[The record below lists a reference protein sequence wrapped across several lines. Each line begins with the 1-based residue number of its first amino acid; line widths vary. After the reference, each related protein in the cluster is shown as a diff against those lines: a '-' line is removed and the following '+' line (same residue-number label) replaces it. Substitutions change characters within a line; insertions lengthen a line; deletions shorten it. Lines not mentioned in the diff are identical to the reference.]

1 MFLNTFSGQFLMY
14 IDSQMVYHGL
24 MNEVQD
30 VLQRLKENGW
40 TLAAIADE
48 VGVHYNTV
56 QRWDGGTRVAANSR
70 AVVHELE
77 RLLTRRRVP
86 KKKRY
91 KRNPP
96 TT

>member
-1 MFLNTFSGQFLMY
+1 MY

-30 VLQRLKENGW
+30 VLQQLKENGW

-56 QRWDGGTRVAANSR
+56 QRWDGGTRVPANSR

>member
-1 MFLNTFSGQFLMY
+1 MDINSH
-14 IDSQMVYHGL
+14 MVYHGL

-30 VLQRLKENGW
+30 VLRRLKENGW

-77 RLLTRRRVP
+77 RLLMRRRVP
-86 KKKRY
+86 KRKRY

>member
-1 MFLNTFSGQFLMY
+1 MFANTFSGQFLMY

-24 MNEVQD
+24 MSEVQD

-56 QRWDGGTRVAANSR
+56 QRWDGGTRVPANSR

-77 RLLTRRRVP
+77 RLLMRRRVP
-86 KKKRY
+86 KRKRY

>member
-1 MFLNTFSGQFLMY
+1 MFVNTFSGQFLMY

-30 VLQRLKENGW
+30 VLQQLKENGW

-48 VGVHYNTV
+48 VGAHYNTV
-56 QRWDGGTRVAANSR
+56 QRWDAGTRVPANSR